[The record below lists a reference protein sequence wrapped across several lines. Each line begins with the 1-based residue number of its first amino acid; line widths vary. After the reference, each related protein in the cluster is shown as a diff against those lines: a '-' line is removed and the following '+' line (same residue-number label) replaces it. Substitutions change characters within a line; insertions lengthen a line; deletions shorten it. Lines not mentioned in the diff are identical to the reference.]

1 MASIW
6 MLSKDAMRGM
16 ELIGTISDFLD
27 ELQTKGHA
35 TSESK
40 DRVLEVLKRVIA
52 GARSYID
59 TNVQIDSFSMKIA
72 EAVSRDL
79 EMTPRELVETIEN
92 CIELIQ
98 FQGELEEPCMYVLR
112 VIAKNAMEVTSRRVD
127 TKSLILH

>member
-6 MLSKDAMRGM
+6 MLSKDTMRGM
-16 ELIGTISDFLD
+16 DLIGAISDFID
-27 ELQTKGHA
+27 ELQTRGHV
-35 TSESK
+35 TSGSK
-40 DRVLEVLKRVIA
+40 DRVLDVLKKIIA

-72 EAVSRDL
+72 EAVYTDL
-79 EMTPRELVETIEN
+79 EMRPRELVETIEN

-98 FQGELEEPCMYVLR
+98 FQGKLQDSCMNILR
-112 VIAKNAMEVTSRRVD
+112 VIAKKAMEVTSRRVD